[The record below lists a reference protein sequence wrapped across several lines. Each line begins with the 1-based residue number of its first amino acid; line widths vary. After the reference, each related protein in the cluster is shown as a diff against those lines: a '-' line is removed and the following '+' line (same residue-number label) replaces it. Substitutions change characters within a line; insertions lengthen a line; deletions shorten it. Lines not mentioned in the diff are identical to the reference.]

1 MHLNASKREKL
12 RSYSIRLREDQMSFL
27 KSQPDPAEFLRG
39 ALDRAIS
46 EAEKTPET
54 PEDQIIG
61 LTKQVE
67 LVQAQIKALDEDPE
81 FQEAEKTLMNLPELT
96 EDFDDKKVRLTEA
109 LERGMKRAESEG
121 ISVEEMESDYDR
133 EIFKCYWKTDEHGR
147 DSYIIG
153 KAEIERHLK
162 SIEKERVEL
171 EAKIPYLQQ
180 IQTAFKAKIKNLR
193 DQRDQLV
200 SKIESIEVQR
210 S

>member
-1 MHLNASKREKL
+1 MRLNASKREKL
-12 RSYSIRLREDQMSFL
+12 RSYSIRLREDQATFL

-46 EAEKTPET
+46 EVEKTPET

-67 LVQAQIKALDEDPE
+67 LIQTQIKALDEDPE
-81 FQEAEKTLMNLPELT
+81 FQEAEKTLMNLVELRR
-96 EDFDDKKVRLTEA
+96 DFDDKKVRLTEA
-109 LERGMKRAESEG
+109 LERGMKRVESEG

-147 DSYIIG
+147 DLYIIG

-162 SIEKERVEL
+162 SIEKDRVEL